1 VHYDSRLRAMLQEK
15 DEWISE
21 LEQSIDVYDV
31 KLQEK
36 TRRVHELE
44 HALAQATGSM
54 AWKLARRLRGVGL
67 RLAPPSTMRRQF
79 LKLGYRGMRALP
91 KLTSREYVA
100 RKVSALWNHLHDI
113 AIHQT
118 RHRMTTTLSGG
129 LPRFPRFEQVNVSI
143 VVPVYNHLR
152 ETLVCLESIVRFTS
166 DLSYEVIVVDDCSS
180 DETPGSIQRLEGISY
195 LRNERNLGFVGSCNR
210 GAASARGEFLVFLNN
225 DTVVTPGWLSAL
237 AETFGNIPGT
247 GLVGAKLVYPD
258 GRLQEAGGVI
268 WRDAS
273 AWNYGHSDNPDHPSY
288 NFVRETDYC
297 SGACIMVP
305 RALFHEMG
313 GFDPHYSP
321 AYYEDV
327 DLAFKVRRAGHKVVY
342 QPSAR
347 VIHHEGVTSGT
358 TVSTGVKAYQA
369 INQPKFRNRWKER
382 LDSHPEPPRDRARI
396 VHSHGRA
403 QKPPGQVLVIDHREL
418 TPDRDSGSLRMME
431 MIRAIRSRGHHV
443 AFIPENLIVSSPY
456 LEALQSI
463 GVEVIHHPYYH
474 SVADYL
480 RQHGRE
486 FDLVI
491 TSRLVVA
498 ARHMTTVKRFATK
511 ARIVFDTVDLQFLR
525 EERQA
530 EINQDASQR
539 SAIASRK
546 EQELQ
551 LAMRADLTL
560 VVSPIEEAILKA
572 ECPGLDVRIIS
583 NIHQIDEADSPGF
596 EDRRDVVFIGG
607 FAHAPNVDAVLY
619 FAREIWPLTRAHI
632 PDGVFH
638 VIGPDPTEE
647 ISQLA
652 SPGIHVHGYVP
663 DVQQIFGRCRVAVAP
678 IRYGAGVKGKVN
690 QSMALGV
697 PTVVT
702 SIAAEGMYLEHGH
715 NAMIA
720 DDPESFADA
729 VVRLWTSPALWHEL
743 SSNGRQNVLHHF
755 SVRTAARRIDELL
768 AWAGLIVDDRNPV
781 VGQSSGALSQTPQC

>member
-1 VHYDSRLRAMLQEK
+1 VHYDRLLMAMLEEK
-15 DEWISE
+15 NEWISE
-21 LEQSIDVYDV
+21 LERSIDVYDLE
-31 KLQEK
+31 LQEK
-36 TRRVHELE
+36 TRLVHELE
-44 HALAQATGSM
+44 HALAQTTGSM
-54 AWKLARRLRGVGL
+54 AWKLARRLSSVGL
-67 RLAPPSTMRRQF
+67 RLGPQGTLRRRL
-79 LKLGYRGMRALP
+79 LKMGYQVMKALS
-91 KLTSREYVA
+91 KLSSRDYVA
-100 RKVSALWNHLHDI
+100 RKVSVLWNHSLDI

-118 RHRMTTTLSGG
+118 RHRLTTTLSAG
-129 LPRFPRFEQVNVSI
+129 LPCFPRFEQVKVSI

-152 ETLVCLESIVRFTS
+152 ETRACLESIVRFTS

-180 DETPGSIQRLEGISY
+180 DETPASIQRLEGISY
-195 LRNERNLGFVGSCNR
+195 LRNERNLGFIGSCNR

-237 AETFGNIPGT
+237 AGTFGNIPGT

-273 AWNYGHSDNPDHPSY
+273 AWNYGHSDNPDHPRY

-327 DLAFKVRRAGHKVVY
+327 DLAFKVRRAGHKVVF
-342 QPSAR
+342 QPGSR

-358 TVSTGVKAYQA
+358 SVNTGVKTYQA
-369 INQPKFRNRWKER
+369 LNQPKFRKRWKER

-396 VHSHGRA
+396 VHSHGRE
-403 QKPPGQVLVIDHREL
+403 QIPLGQVLIIDHREL
-418 TPDRDSGSLRMME
+418 TPDRDCGSLRMME
-431 MIRAIRSRGHHV
+431 IIRAIRSRGHHV
-443 AFIPENLIVSSPY
+443 AFVPENLIVTSPY
-456 LEALQSI
+456 LEALQFI
-463 GVEVIHHPYYH
+463 GVEVIYHPYYH
-474 SVADYL
+474 SVADYMK
-480 RQHGRE
+480 QHGRE

-491 TSRLVVA
+491 ISRAVVA

-525 EERQA
+525 EQRQA
-530 EINQDASQR
+530 EINQDTSQR

-546 EQELQ
+546 EQELK

-560 VVSPIEEAILKA
+560 VVSPIEEAILKV
-572 ECPGLDVRIIS
+572 ECPSTEVRIIPT
-583 NIHQIDEADSPGF
+583 ICPVEEADLPGF

-607 FAHAPNVDAVLY
+607 FGHAPNVDAVLY
-619 FAREIWPLTRAHI
+619 FAREIWPLICACIRDA
-632 PDGVFH
+632 VFH

-647 ISQLA
+647 ICQLA
-652 SPGIHVHGYVP
+652 SPSIRVHGYVP
-663 DVQQIFGRCRVAVAP
+663 DVRQIFGRCRVAVAP

-781 VGQSSGALSQTPQC
+781 VGQSSGAMSQTSQC